1 MGKQAVVKAV
11 TPVSRSRGP
20 RAGDVVTSASSLL
33 VAKHLYN
40 VLSRRGP
47 HTDEDWTPGPET
59 INALESA
66 KILVIGAGGLGC
78 EILKNLA
85 LSGFKDI
92 HVIDMDTIDISN
104 LNRQFLFRQADIGKA
119 KADVA
124 AAFVQKRVKGVKI
137 TPYVGKIQDK
147 DEDYYMQFKIIVC
160 GLDSI
165 EARRW
170 INATLI
176 SMVDMDDPE
185 SLKPLV
191 DGGTEG
197 FKGQARVILP
207 TLSSCIECQLD
218 MHAPRP
224 AVPLC
229 TIATIPRQPQHCIEW
244 AHQIAWQEKRKD
256 DTFDSDDM
264 EHISWIY
271 NAAYERAQQFHIHGV
286 TFQMTQGVVK
296 NIIPAIASTNAVIA
310 ASTTSEVL
318 KIATACNPYLDNYMM
333 YAGEEG
339 VYTYT
344 FEAEKKPDC
353 PVCGNLARKMDV
365 DPNMTLGEFI
375 DSLGERAESQL
386 KKPSMR
392 TEEKTLYQ
400 RFPPQLEE
408 MTRPHLQL
416 KLSELVE
423 DGEEIAVSDPA
434 YTIDFRFRLNFK

>member
-1 MGKQAVVKAV
+1 MATTDNPLRWKYLHKVLTK
-11 TPVSRSRGP
+11 PGP
-20 RAGDVVTSASSLL
+20 FS
-33 VAKHLYN
+33 
-40 VLSRRGP
+40 
-47 HTDEDWTPGPET
+47 DEDWVPGPET
-59 INALESA
+59 ISALESS

-104 LNRQFLFRQADIGKA
+104 LNRQFLFRQSDIGKP
-119 KADVA
+119 KAEVA
-124 AAFVQKRVKGVKI
+124 AAFVERRVKGVKI

-176 SMVDMDDPE
+176 GMVDPEDPE
-185 SLKPLV
+185 SLKPLI

-256 DTFDSDDM
+256 DAFDSDDM
-264 EHISWIY
+264 EHIGWVY
-271 NAAYERAQQFHIHGV
+271 NAALERAAQFNIHGV

-310 ASTTSEVL
+310 AATTSEAL
-318 KIATACNPYLDNYMM
+318 KIATSCNPYLENYMM

-353 PVCGNLARKMDV
+353 PVCGNLARKMTV
-365 DPNMTLGEFI
+365 DPNMTLQEFI
-375 DSLGERAESQL
+375 ETLGERPEAQL

-408 MTRPHLQL
+408 QTRPNLQR
-416 KLSELVE
+416 KVGELVE

-434 YTIDFRFRLNFK
+434 YTIDFRYRLIFK

>member
-1 MGKQAVVKAV
+1 M
-11 TPVSRSRGP
+11 
-20 RAGDVVTSASSLL
+20 SAPEQW
-33 VAKHLYN
+33 KYLYK
-40 VLSRRGP
+40 VLSK
-47 HTDEDWTPGPET
+47 PGPFSDPDWVPGDET
-59 INALESA
+59 IKILEES

-104 LNRQFLFRQADIGKA
+104 LNRQFLFRQSDIGKP
-119 KADVA
+119 KAEVA
-124 AAFVQKRVKGVKI
+124 ASFVEKRVKGVKI
-137 TPYVGKIQDK
+137 TPFVGKIQDK
-147 DEDYYMQFKIIVC
+147 DEDYYLQFKIIVC

-170 INATLI
+170 INSTLVG
-176 SMVDMDDPE
+176 MVDMDNPE
-185 SLKPLV
+185 SLKPLI

-207 TLSSCIECQLD
+207 SLTSCIECQLD

-244 AHQIAWQEKRKD
+244 AHQIAWQDKRKD

-264 EHISWIY
+264 DHIGWVYS
-271 NAAYERAQQFHIHGV
+271 AALERAKEFNIPGV

-310 ASTTSEVL
+310 AATTSEAL
-318 KIATACNPYLDNYMM
+318 KIATSCNPFLENYMM

-353 PVCGNLARKMDV
+353 PVCGSLVRKITVNPDATLEEFIE
-365 DPNMTLGEFI
+365 TLGERP
-375 DSLGERAESQL
+375 EAQL
-386 KKPSMR
+386 KKPSLR

-408 MTRPHLQL
+408 QTRPHLKL
-416 KLSELVE
+416 KLRDLVANGQE
-423 DGEEIAVSDPA
+423 VAVSDPA
-434 YTIDFRFRLNFK
+434 YTIDFRFQLIFG